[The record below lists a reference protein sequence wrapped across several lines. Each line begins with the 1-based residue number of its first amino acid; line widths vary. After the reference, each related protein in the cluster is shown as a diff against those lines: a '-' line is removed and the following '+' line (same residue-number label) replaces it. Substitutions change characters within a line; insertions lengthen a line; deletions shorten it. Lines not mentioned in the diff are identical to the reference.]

1 MERMGLQ
8 VERSQKRGVVVRSKA
23 KVSVA
28 FAEDDH
34 FILVFSSLL
43 MRRGKNVRLAEE
55 VERMLLASGAKVY
68 GEPVSTSLV
77 YRVDVQPD
85 EAWLKRL
92 NSAAIE
98 VQFVRNVG
106 QRTAEYPSGEFTAA
120 GRAIQFSTGPAI
132 EPQTKRSVHF
142 VALEA
147 NVADLTSPN
156 PEPCLKSLD
165 AALSRNGATRLEVQ
179 LEMDALKKQPAV
191 PHKR

>member
-1 MERMGLQ
+1 MERRGLR
-8 VERSQKRGVVVRSKA
+8 VERSQKRGIVMRSRA
-23 KVSVA
+23 KVSIA

-55 VERMLLASGAKVY
+55 VERMLFASGAKVY
-68 GEPVSTSLV
+68 GEPVSTNIV

-98 VQFVRNVG
+98 VRFVRNADPG
-106 QRTAEYPSGEFTAA
+106 AAQYPSGEFTAA
-120 GRAIQFSTGPAI
+120 SRAIRFSTGPAI
-132 EPQTKRSVHF
+132 EPQAKRSVHF

-147 NVADLTSPN
+147 AAANLASPN
-156 PEPCLKSLD
+156 REPFLKSLD

-179 LEMDALKKQPAV
+179 LEMDAL
-191 PHKR
+191 